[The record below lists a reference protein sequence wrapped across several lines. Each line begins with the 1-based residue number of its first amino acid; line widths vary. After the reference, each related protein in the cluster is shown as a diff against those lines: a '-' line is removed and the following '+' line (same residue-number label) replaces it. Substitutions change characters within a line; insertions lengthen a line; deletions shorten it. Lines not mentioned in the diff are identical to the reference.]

1 MDPLINK
8 KALLMKGMTWK
19 LKTITGV
26 FILLWIFFPW
36 YALWM
41 FGLGAVYVFSVGVF
55 SWFLKLIKSKKS
67 RRKQIPKSSF

>member
-1 MDPLINK
+1 
-8 KALLMKGMTWK
+8 MKGMTWK

-55 SWFLKLIKSKKS
+55 SWFLKLIMG
-67 RRKQIPKSSF
+67 F